1 MVCGNHGRNYQLGDP
16 PRHPVLRQWGV
27 TYKGGTQEK
36 EVRCQ
41 ETLPSSAE
49 HRLVNSETLTVG
61 DEWEGII
68 YSLRQIIAPFGPELE
83 NSF

>member
-1 MVCGNHGRNYQLGDP
+1 MVCDNHGRNYQLGNP
-16 PRHPVLRQWGV
+16 PCWHRDNGELPTR
-27 TYKGGTQEK
+27 KGRREEK

-41 ETLPSSAE
+41 ATASNPQR
-49 HRLVNSETLTVG
+49 RLVGSRTLTVG

-68 YSLRQIIAPFGPELE
+68 YSLGQIIAPFGPELE

>member
-1 MVCGNHGRNYQLGDP
+1 MFAIAK
-16 PRHPVLRQWGV
+16 RQQGV
-27 TYKGGTQEK
+27 TCKKGRADQEK

-41 ETLPSSAE
+41 QAPASNPQR
-49 HRLVNSETLTVG
+49 RLMGSGTLTVG

-68 YSLRQIIAPFGPELE
+68 YSLGQIIAPFGTELE